1 MIYDNMQF
9 VLALC
14 FPPTEA
20 WGNSYIC
27 VNSVADL
34 KLIAPLENKK
44 GDATRIVIGEQG
56 TKHKT
61 RLDAI

>member
-1 MIYDNMQF
+1 MQF

-34 KLIAPLENKK
+34 KLIALLENEKV
-44 GDATRIVIGEQG
+44 DVTRIVIGE
-56 TKHKT
+56 
-61 RLDAI
+61 